1 MSRLLTA
8 VGALIVVL
16 GATAASN
23 GQQPYGPYQPRPTL
37 SPWLNMFRRD
47 TGPLDNY
54 HTFVQPRFQAQQAFQ
69 AQQGAID
76 QQQFNIDSLGHD
88 VTQLEAQR
96 HAQIHPTGTASTYM
110 NFSHYYGA
118 QGGAG
123 HAARPPAAAHQAA
136 APRATTHGAAAM
148 PRTGAF

>member
-8 VGALIVVL
+8 VGTLIVVL
-16 GATAASN
+16 ASTAASD

-69 AQQGAID
+69 TQQGAIE

-110 NFSHYYGA
+110 NYSHYYGA
-118 QGGAG
+118 QGSPG
-123 HAARPPAAAHQAA
+123 HAARARQPPARQPR
-136 APRATTHGAAAM
+136 PRATTHGAAAM
-148 PRTGAF
+148 PRMGAF